1 MKKSV
6 ILLHRFH
13 WMSENYG
20 NTKFAKE
27 NQVTKLEWTLKTEM
41 SEQGLQLLHLRNSR
55 QYF

>member
-1 MKKSV
+1 
-6 ILLHRFH
+6 
-13 WMSENYG
+13 MSENYG

-41 SEQGLQLLHLRNSR
+41 SEQGLQLSHLRNSR